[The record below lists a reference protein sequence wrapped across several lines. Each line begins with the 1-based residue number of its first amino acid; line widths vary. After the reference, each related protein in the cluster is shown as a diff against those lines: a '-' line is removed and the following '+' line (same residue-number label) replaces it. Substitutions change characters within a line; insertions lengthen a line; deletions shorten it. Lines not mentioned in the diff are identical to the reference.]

1 MAPDMPNRQT
11 KRWGFC
17 IVAALVAL
25 GWSSPV
31 PARSLCAEDPAP
43 QAASTTPEK
52 QGAAGAPASQ
62 RRINQEIQIT
72 GDRVWSDT
80 GIDVQP
86 GERVI
91 LAASGKLRYA
101 DAKED
106 NDPEGLPRDFKDLMR
121 ILPLNSSGRGAVI
134 GRIGDAAVVQPF
146 LVGAHHVSTAPI
158 GGRLAIGINQTADE
172 VGDGTYTVQ
181 IEVYVADRGTVVAA
195 VRQVKNIPGI
205 DKSLFSKIPRRVA
218 DKDGNPGDMINFL
231 IVGPES
237 GVENVFSKAGWVKV
251 DTDPT
256 GSMLRAILASISKE
270 AYVTMPMSA
279 LYLFGRVQDYGWA
292 HAEPIAVVASRNHLR
307 IWKVPFQ
314 VNGQT
319 VWAGAATH
327 DIGFE
332 IDRRN
337 DNITHK
343 IDPDI
348 DLEREY
354 VEKTLTATGL
364 VAEVAR
370 FVPENAVK
378 EATTATGGS
387 FHSDGQVVILKLN
400 DLAQGLSSVTSA
412 GP

>member
-1 MAPDMPNRQT
+1 MLNRPM
-11 KRWGFC
+11 KRSGSC
-17 IVAALVAL
+17 VVAALVAL

-31 PARSLCAEDPAP
+31 PARSLCAVDPVP
-43 QAASTTPEK
+43 QAASAPQEK
-52 QGAAGAPASQ
+52 QSAAEAPVGQ
-62 RRINQEIQIT
+62 RRITQEIQII

-80 GIDVQP
+80 GIDIQP

-101 DAKED
+101 DAGED
-106 NDPEGLPRDFKDLMR
+106 NGPEGLPRDFKDLMR
-121 ILPLNSSGRGAVI
+121 ILPLNSIGRGAVI
-134 GRIGDAAVVQPF
+134 GRIGDAAIAQPF
-146 LVGAHHVSTAPI
+146 LVGAHHVLTAPV

-181 IEVYVADRGTVVAA
+181 VEVYAADRGAPVAT

-231 IVGPES
+231 IVGSES
-237 GVENVFSKAGWVKV
+237 GVENAFSKAGWVKV

-354 VEKTLTATGL
+354 VEKTLAATGL

-387 FHSDGQVVILKLN
+387 FHSDGQVVILKLS
-400 DLAQGLSSVTSA
+400 DLAQGLSSVSAA